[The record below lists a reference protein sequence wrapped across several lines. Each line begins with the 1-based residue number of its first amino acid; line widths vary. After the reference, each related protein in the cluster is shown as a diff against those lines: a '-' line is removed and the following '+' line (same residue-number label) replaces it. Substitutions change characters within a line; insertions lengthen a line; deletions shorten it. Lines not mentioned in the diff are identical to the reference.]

1 MSDGIARTVVNRKWE
16 PLEIGNCYG
25 DFTVELEIGFTDKGL
40 EYDPEYLAWFV
51 AQMALHNGV
60 LQANDQQAELP
71 WAMPIAWRQ
80 GKLRGAG
87 MLKLDRLW
95 KPKNVRFDRVG
106 KTPEDEPE
114 GYTFLSVA
122 QLALLELTA
131 AMPASLAEAL
141 KSEPADEDEA
151 EERLE
156 TLLYQYNAR
165 TWGTVD
171 WFVCQVRYSNE
182 ADGRRAIHLRF
193 TDGSELF
200 ITDRGFSLKP
210 PRWVNEDDASP
221 GMLRADGSYD
231 LAAMQPPSV
240 MVH

>member
-1 MSDGIARTVVNRKWE
+1 MSKRIIRTVVNRKWE
-16 PLEIGNCYG
+16 PLEIGNRYG
-25 DFTVELEIGFTDKGL
+25 DFTVDWEIGFTDKGL

-106 KTPEDEPE
+106 KTPEAERE

-122 QLALLELTA
+122 QLALMELTA
-131 AMPASLAEAL
+131 AMPASLAGAL
-141 KSEPADEDEA
+141 KSEPAGEDEA

-156 TLLYQYNAR
+156 ALLYQYNAR

-171 WFVCQVRYSNE
+171 WFVCQVAYSNE
-182 ADGRRAIHLRF
+182 ADQRKAISLRF
-193 TDGSELF
+193 TDDSELF
-200 ITDRGFSLKP
+200 ITAYGLSLEP
-210 PRWVNEDDASP
+210 PRWLDGDDTSP
-221 GMLRADGSYD
+221 GMLRAAD
-231 LAAMQPPSV
+231 LKFDTICLGTA
-240 MVH
+240 